1 VPIIGRISM
10 DLTVVDITGL
20 PQVAVGDVATLIG
33 SDGGE
38 SIDLDDVAREAGT
51 IGYEILTGLT
61 PRLPRVWTGPRRSH
75 DG

>member
-1 VPIIGRISM
+1 M

-38 SIDLDDVAREAGT
+38 SIDLDEVAREAGT

-61 PRLPRVWTGPRRSH
+61 PRLQRVWTGPRRPH